1 MKIALVHDW
10 LTGMRGGE
18 KVLEAICEIFPDAD
32 LYTLVHI
39 PGSVSKIIE
48 NRKIC
53 TSFIQKLPDV
63 EKNYRYYLPLMPAA
77 ISQFDLSGYDL
88 VISSSHCV
96 AKGVKVGNNTL
107 HVCYC
112 HTPMRY
118 IWDMYDLYFGKN
130 SNSSVITKLVMKL
143 IRKPLQDWDVK
154 TSQNVHYF
162 IANSNNVK
170 ERIKRIYNRDAVVI
184 YPPVDTDFFTLS
196 ATCYSLSANYY
207 LVVSAFAPYKKV
219 DLVIEAFKQLKY
231 KLKIIG
237 SGQQE
242 KYLKSLAKG
251 YNNIEFLGWQDN
263 ENLRFYYQNAKALIF
278 PTEEDFGIV
287 PVEAQACGTPVIAYR
302 KGGAVETVVEDKTGV
317 FFDNQTVDD
326 LINAIYRFEKIKFEK
341 DIVRKNALKFSKK
354 NFVVEFKNFLE
365 KVLNQYKIL

>member
-1 MKIALVHDW
+1 MKTALVHDW

-18 KVLEAICEIFPDAD
+18 KVLEVICEIFPEDD

-48 NRKIC
+48 NRKIY

-77 ISQFDLSGYDL
+77 ISQFDLSSYDL

-96 AKGVKVGNNTL
+96 AKGVKVGKNTL
-107 HVCYC
+107 HICYC

-118 IWDMYDLYFGKN
+118 IWDMYELYFGKD
-130 SNSSVITKLVMKL
+130 SNSSFISKLVMKI
-143 IRKPLQDWDVK
+143 IRKPLQNWDVK
-154 TSQNVHYF
+154 TAQNVHYF

-170 ERIKRIYNRDAVVI
+170 ERIKRIYNRDATVI
-184 YPPVDTDFFTLS
+184 YPPVDTDFFTLPTS
-196 ATCYSLSANYY
+196 CYSLSADYY

-219 DLVIEAFKQLKY
+219 DIVIEAFKKLKY

-263 ENLRFYYQNAKALIF
+263 ENLKFYYQNAKALIF

-302 KGGAVETVVEDKTGV
+302 KGGALETIIENETGI
-317 FFDNQTVDD
+317 FFDQQTSESV
-326 LINAIYRFEKIKFEK
+326 IEAVEKFENLKLDKIK
-341 DIVRKNALKFSKK
+341 ISSQALKFSKK
-354 NFVVEFKNFLE
+354 NFIIQIKNFINSLYP
-365 KVLNQYKIL
+365 NFKI